1 MIAIKKKCVICGTTK
16 EIRVSKVGHAMWLRG
31 ALIQDALP
39 ELSVDD
45 REMLMSDICPK
56 CFDNIFKEDSQ

>member
-1 MIAIKKKCVICGTTK
+1 MISIKKKCVICGTEK
-16 EIRVSKVGHAMWLRG
+16 EIKVSKVGHARWLQG

-45 REMLMSDICPK
+45 RELLMSDICSK
-56 CFDNIFKEDSQ
+56 CFDSIFKEDM